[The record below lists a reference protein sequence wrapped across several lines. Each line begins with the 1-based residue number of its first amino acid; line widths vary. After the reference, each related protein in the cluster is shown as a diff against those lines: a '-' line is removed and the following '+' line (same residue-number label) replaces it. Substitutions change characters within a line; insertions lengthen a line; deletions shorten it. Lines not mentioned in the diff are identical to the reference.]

1 MKVIALIGC
10 TASGKDSILKEALKI
25 DRQGFIIPVI
35 STTSRPARE
44 NEINGKD
51 YFFIDH
57 NKADE
62 MLKNNE
68 FIECRE
74 YIVADG
80 SRWIYGITKNQID
93 ITSDKTYVCIIDL
106 QGLKQL
112 ENYLK
117 GIDKEDN
124 LISIF
129 IDAKAQIRLMR
140 ALQRESDLTD
150 IQVNEI
156 CRRNLD
162 DYKNVIPG
170 KKYCSAVMENNN
182 KNDMYKCAMLI
193 NHIARNDDKWI
204 KDIVCMKQ

>member
-1 MKVIALIGC
+1 MKVIALVGC
-10 TASGKDSILKEALKI
+10 TASGKDSILKEALRI
-25 DRQGFIIPVI
+25 DKQGFIIPVI

-57 NKADE
+57 NKANE

-80 SRWIYGITKNQID
+80 SKWIYGITKNQID
-93 ITSDKTYVCIIDL
+93 IKSDKTYVCIIDL

-129 IDAKAQIRLMR
+129 IDVKAQIRLMR

-162 DYKNVIPG
+162 DYKNVIKG
-170 KKYCSAVMENNN
+170 KDYCSIVVKNNN
-182 KNDMYKCAMLI
+182 ENDMHKCAMFI
-193 NHIARNDDKWI
+193 NYIARNDDKWI

>member
-1 MKVIALIGC
+1 MKVIALVGC
-10 TASGKDSILKEALKI
+10 TASGKDSILKEALRI
-25 DRQGFIIPVI
+25 DKQGFIIPVI

-80 SRWIYGITKNQID
+80 STWIYGITKNQID
-93 ITSDKTYVCIIDL
+93 IESDKTYICIIDL

-117 GIDKEDN
+117 DVGKGDK
-124 LISIF
+124 LVSLF
-129 IDAKAQIRLMR
+129 IDVKAQIRLMR

-162 DYKNVIPG
+162 DYENVIPG

-182 KNDMYKCAMLI
+182 KNDMYKCAMFI
-193 NHIARNDDKWI
+193 NCIARNDDKWI

>member
-1 MKVIALIGC
+1 MKVIALVGC
-10 TASGKDSILKEALKI
+10 TASGKDSILKEALRI
-25 DRQGFIIPVI
+25 DKQGFIIPVI

-62 MLKNNE
+62 MLKNDE
-68 FIECRE
+68 FLE
-74 YIVADG
+74 YRKYKVADG
-80 SRWIYGITKNQID
+80 SIWIYGITKNQID
-93 ITSDKTYVCIIDL
+93 IESDKTYICIIDL

-112 ENYLK
+112 ESYLK
-117 GIDKEDN
+117 DVGKGDKLVSLFVDV
-124 LISIF
+124 
-129 IDAKAQIRLMR
+129 KAQIRLMR

-193 NHIARNDDKWI
+193 NHVARNDDRWI
-204 KDIVCMKQ
+204 KNIICMK

>member
-1 MKVIALIGC
+1 MKVIALVGC
-10 TASGKDSILKEALKI
+10 TASGKDSILKEALRI
-25 DRQGFIIPVI
+25 DKQGFIIPVI

-62 MLKNNE
+62 MLKNDE

-80 SRWIYGITKNQID
+80 SKWIYGITKNQID
-93 ITSDKTYVCIIDL
+93 IESDKTYICIIDL

-112 ENYLK
+112 ESYLK
-117 GIDKEDN
+117 NVGKGDK
-124 LISIF
+124 LVSLF
-129 IDAKAQIRLMR
+129 VDAKAQIRLMR

-162 DYKNVIPG
+162 DYKNVIKG
-170 KKYCSAVMENNN
+170 KDYCSAVMENNN

-193 NHIARNDDKWI
+193 NHIARNDDRWI
-204 KDIVCMKQ
+204 KNIICMKQ

>member
-1 MKVIALIGC
+1 
-10 TASGKDSILKEALKI
+10 
-25 DRQGFIIPVI
+25 
-35 STTSRPARE
+35 
-44 NEINGKD
+44 
-51 YFFIDH
+51 
-57 NKADE
+57 

-80 SRWIYGITKNQID
+80 SKWIYGITKNQID
-93 ITSDKTYVCIIDL
+93 IKSDKTYVCIIDL

-117 GIDKEDN
+117 GVDKEDN

-129 IDAKAQIRLMR
+129 IDVKAQIRLMR

-193 NHIARNDDKWI
+193 NHIARNDDRWI
-204 KDIVCMKQ
+204 KDIICMKQ

>member
-1 MKVIALIGC
+1 MKVIALVGC
-10 TASGKDSILKEALKI
+10 TASGKDSILKEALRI
-25 DRQGFIIPVI
+25 DKQGFIIPVI

-51 YFFIDH
+51 YFFIDY

-62 MLKNNE
+62 MLKNDE
-68 FIECRE
+68 FLE
-74 YIVADG
+74 YRKYKVADG
-80 SRWIYGITKNQID
+80 STWIYGITKNQID
-93 ITSDKTYVCIIDL
+93 IESDKAYICVVDL

-112 ENYLK
+112 ESYLK
-117 GIDKEDN
+117 NVGKGDK
-124 LISIF
+124 LVSLF
-129 IDAKAQIRLMR
+129 VDAKAQIRLMR

-162 DYKNVIPG
+162 DYKNVIKG
-170 KKYCSAVMENNN
+170 KDYCSIVVKNNN
-182 KNDMYKCAMLI
+182 ENDMHKCAMFI
-193 NHIARNDDKWI
+193 NYIARNDDKWI